1 MDDYRQEAEERRR
14 QRGLPEQDLE
24 AGTNAGEAYPEAP
37 QMQVPRTHAAD
48 EVAQDAKTQVVT
60 ELPTQ

>member
-1 MDDYRQEAEERRR
+1 MDDYRQEAEERRW
-14 QRGLPEQDLE
+14 QRGLSEQDLE

-48 EVAQDAKTQVVT
+48 GAPQDVKTQLVT